1 MLDWDA
7 CDKKKHVLCVQN
19 YKFDLF
25 CCMPPTI
32 VLSISLG
39 KFCVKRFNV
48 TFFKVFIFLYISMA
62 LKKDSD
68 KWNNFAAFEIFT
80 ILKNIFKYY
89 FKDIRNRFLFPQCRN
104 HKVWHNSIFC
114 DLTRI
119 LRVFLLSLFFSL
131 LHFLKENFFYNIFKS
146 FRAYLKTWI
155 KSFKHFCLIQSSQ
168 PQEWCTI
175 SSSEQHRFHYRDL
188 LASSHT
194 YVTWLFFTAHLFY
207 MHPYLSHFWFFFFS
221 YFFSHKSSICAN

>member
-48 TFFKVFIFLYISMA
+48 TFFKVFIFLYVSMA

-89 FKDIRNRFLFPQCRN
+89 FKDIWNRFLFPQCRN

-155 KSFKHFCLIQSSQ
+155 KSFKHFCLFKAHNLKSDAPFLVLSSTDFTTGTYWPLHILMLPDYSSQ
-168 PQEWCTI
+168 HICFICIHICLTFDSFSFLI
-175 SSSEQHRFHYRDL
+175 
-188 LASSHT
+188 
-194 YVTWLFFTAHLFY
+194 FF
-207 MHPYLSHFWFFFFS
+207 P
-221 YFFSHKSSICAN
+221 